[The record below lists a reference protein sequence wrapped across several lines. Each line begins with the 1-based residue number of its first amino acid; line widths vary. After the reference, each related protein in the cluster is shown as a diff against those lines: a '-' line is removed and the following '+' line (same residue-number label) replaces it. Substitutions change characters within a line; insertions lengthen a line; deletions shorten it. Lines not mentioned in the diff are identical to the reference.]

1 MNVDKIENRTLKIT
15 VVANLVMA
23 IAGWVTYNLTDSQA
37 MLLDGNFSFILA
49 IATFVAIYISKN
61 KHKKSATFPFG
72 NYVYEAAF
80 VLSKGVLI
88 LGIIIMAVFQNAIKI
103 LDYFQGVKE
112 EPIVLEPIYYYTAFI
127 LVLSFG
133 LMAFFNVQN
142 KRVNNQSSLLLV
154 EKQAVKVDA
163 ILTAVT
169 GLVFFLLSFIDMGT
183 KLDIFLYIGDSIIV
197 VVLCIFMI
205 TSPLSIIRNAFI
217 ELGGGTIQNKEEK
230 QQIEATIKAVVSNE
244 YTFESFISKIGSGY
258 LIVVYI
264 NPNAETIHVDDFK
277 LIRQRIK
284 DELKDCYPAIYV
296 ETTLIS

>member
-183 KLDIFLYIGDSIIV
+183 KLDIFLYLGDSIIV

-205 TSPLSIIRNAFI
+205 TSPLSIIINAFI

-258 LIVVYI
+258 LFVVYI
-264 NPNAETIHVDDFK
+264 NPIADTIHVDDFK